1 MTRIN
6 AFLVL
11 MLAFSSICFGAT
23 LMQRSM
29 SRSQNVKNK
38 EFSYSPIDRSCEQL
52 IKEYEQ
58 RFSAKIAEELYK
70 DAFSLSFSGE
80 WPAAEAAS
88 KCAAK
93 LVNRSGNWKIDAVRM
108 IH

>member
-1 MTRIN
+1 MRRIN

-11 MLAFSSICFGAT
+11 TLAFSSICFGAT

-29 SRSQNVKNK
+29 SRSQNTKSRQL
-38 EFSYSPIDRSCEQL
+38 SYSPIDRSCEQL
-52 IKEYEQ
+52 IKEYQ
-58 RFSAKIAEELYK
+58 QKFTAKIAEELYK

-88 KCAAK
+88 RCAAK
-93 LVNRSGNWKIDAVRM
+93 LVNQSGNWAIEASRL